1 MNQPQR
7 KDPTKLSL
15 PMPKP
20 EILELIRKGVV
31 IPATPL
37 ALTSD
42 RKHDERRQRALYR
55 YYAAAGS
62 GGVAVAV
69 HSTQFEIRDAEHNLL
84 KPVLEIGSE
93 ELANTRFTGG
103 RPIIKIAGVCGATG
117 QAVKEAELASSL
129 GYDCALLSLAA
140 LKDGTEDDMVAHC
153 REVSEIIPII
163 GFYLQ
168 PAVGGRVL
176 PFSFWRKFAE
186 IENVV
191 AIKMAPFNRYQ
202 TFDVVRAVAEAGREN
217 DITLYTGNDDN
228 IIADLLAPYGIQT
241 AAGEKTLRIRGGLL
255 GQFCVWTKKA
265 VELLDEIHQIV
276 NGVGP
281 VPMEMLRKNIELTDA
296 NAVVFDAAHKF
307 AGCIPGIHEIL
318 RRQGLL
324 ENILCLNPHE
334 VLSPG
339 QAEEL
344 TRIQKSYPWMQ
355 DDDFVERNLDS
366 WLA

>member
-1 MNQPQR
+1 MAR
-7 KDPTKLSL
+7 
-15 PMPKP
+15 PMPSP
-20 EILELIRKGVV
+20 DVLALIRKGVV

-37 ALTSD
+37 ALTED

-55 YYAAAGS
+55 YYIAAGS

-69 HSTQFEIRDAEHNLL
+69 HSTQFEIREPQHNLFR
-84 KPVLEIGSE
+84 PVLEIGAE
-93 ELANTRFTGG
+93 ELGRAG
-103 RPIIKIAGVCGATG
+103 RPIIKIAGVCGPTA
-117 QAVKEAELASSL
+117 QAVQEARLAADL

-140 LKDGTEDDMVAHC
+140 LKDATEDELIQHSRKVA
-153 REVSEIIPII
+153 EIIPII

-176 PFSFWRKFAE
+176 PYSFWRRFAE

-228 IIADLLAPYGIQT
+228 IIADLLSPYVIQT
-241 AAGEKTLRIRGGLL
+241 AHGEKHLRIRGGLL
-255 GQFCVWTKKA
+255 GQFCVWTRKA
-265 VELLDEIHQIV
+265 VDLLDEIHQIV
-276 NGVGP
+276 ESGDQ

-296 NAVVFDAAHKF
+296 NAVVFDAAHRF

-324 ENILCLNPHE
+324 ANIHCLNPHE

-344 TRIQKSYPWMQ
+344 TRIQQSYPWMQ
-355 DDDFVERNLDS
+355 DDEFVKAHLDE
-366 WLA
+366 WLS